1 MTMPGKADSPSKLAQ
16 LCQRIPVVVLVVGAF
31 LLPFLLNSQQES
43 LLTRA
48 LIFGMM
54 AASLDLAYG
63 QAGLYSLGHAA
74 LVGVGGYTAGLLMVR
89 YGVESFWL
97 LVLAA
102 ATASALAS
110 LVFALV
116 ALRARGLYFILVTL
130 ALGQMVSNLAQ
141 SWDFLKTAQAEA
153 VTGVIMPDLGLNE
166 VWNSGTIYQFTV
178 VVVAAGLY
186 LIQRIIGSP
195 LGLAWRGSRD
205 NEVRMAALGYPV
217 WRYRVSALVL
227 SGTLCGLSGAL
238 FAFHSGLISPT
249 NIGVAASG
257 LLVLM
262 VIIGGSGT
270 RYGAFIGGI
279 IVTLLQFYATQ
290 FSLDRA
296 PMIIGVVF
304 ILTALLIRF
313 RPRVARVLRSLK
325 EGNVRHATA

>member
-1 MTMPGKADSPSKLAQ
+1 MSRDTDAPSVLVQ
-16 LCQRIPVVVLVVGAF
+16 LRRRIPVVVLVLGAF
-31 LLPFLLNSQQES
+31 LLPFLLSSQQES

-102 ATASALAS
+102 TVASALAS

-153 VTGVIMPDLGLNE
+153 VTGIIMPTLGFNE
-166 VWNSGTIYQFTV
+166 IWNSGTIYQFTL
-178 VVVAAGLY
+178 VVVALGLY
-186 LIQRIIGSP
+186 LIQRIIRSP
-195 LGLAWRGSRD
+195 LGLAWRGGRD
-205 NEVRMAALGYPV
+205 NEVRMEALGYHV

-227 SGTLCGLSGAL
+227 SGTLCGLAGTL

-262 VIIGGSGT
+262 VIIGGSGS

-290 FSLDRA
+290 LSLDRA
-296 PMIIGVVF
+296 PLIIGGIF
-304 ILTALLIRF
+304 IVTALLIRF
-313 RPRVARVLRSLK
+313 RPRVAGALRRVKGGDL
-325 EGNVRHATA
+325 RHATA